1 MGKRLLQRTDAM
13 CCGRQKK
20 VLLCVLEVWSLSE
33 KSTDLI
39 KQDKHRNG
47 FSTKA
52 PLYTQPKQSSQ
63 SRALSIDS
71 QHDRHNT
78 GIFSMHSLLVSHEI
92 TARLSVCKL
101 NGQKCKRG
109 DDTNMWPALAKQDPQ
124 AKQNWEGGR
133 PWILWKCKP
142 VASAPLTP
150 TVQFVVLKGNFCTIN
165 CVLKFFKSS
174 AVLLCMQ
181 QADSFSSVKGWEI
194 EMLQSNHRGCV
205 QPQCN
210 KITTITGHQQI
221 FGLNACVSTLWPAL
235 GLDASVCRW
244 DRKWNT
250 FILWKCRHV
259 CCLHHNAS
267 ANLQKVTMR
276 KCGKIKMFL
285 ATRFCILLEDV
296 LIWFDFLISKF
307 DTFFWAL

>member
-13 CCGRQKK
+13 CCGRQTK

-78 GIFSMHSLLVSHEI
+78 GIFSMHSLLVSHKI

-165 CVLKFFKSS
+165 CVLNFLSLQLCFFVCS
-174 AVLLCMQ
+174 
-181 QADSFSSVKGWEI
+181 
-194 EMLQSNHRGCV
+194 R
-205 QPQCN
+205 
-210 KITTITGHQQI
+210 QI
-221 FGLNACVSTLWPAL
+221 HSP
-235 GLDASVCRW
+235 
-244 DRKWNT
+244 
-250 FILWKCRHV
+250 LWKAEKLKCYRAIIEGA
-259 CCLHHNAS
+259 CNHNATK
-267 ANLQKVTMR
+267 LQLLQVTN
-276 KCGKIKMFL
+276 KSL
-285 ATRFCILLEDV
+285 A
-296 LIWFDFLISKF
+296 
-307 DTFFWAL
+307 